1 MKLQNKSLLP
11 LGKKLLADSNKKLY
25 TLAAEARLFGGR
37 VAVAG

>member
-1 MKLQNKSLLP
+1 

-25 TLAAEARLFGGR
+25 TLAIEARLFGGR